1 MKANFRLMAVTLTL
15 LCASLA
21 GCIGGDDEDDGE
33 YSGPINLV
41 VFYDSTSG
49 TIESSVNNGQQ
60 GPTTG
65 VELSFDFADTTSDDG
80 AITKIILDP
89 DDGSTPIEADPNDN
103 AVISYTW
110 MTHGVFEITLSAE
123 DEQGNS
129 HDIEVSVRVD
139 MHIVW
144 TETNTGSATMTFDAT
159 PDCEDGEPLPERITV
174 SSTAENPSGPPWAPG
189 GSSDVTWSLV
199 NPSEEVVSDQSGTIG
214 AGASETWDYTT
225 RDTMEGV
232 WSLNV
237 EVSQE
242 GTNTDPVNVEND
254 VTVAYAE
261 GSEDPV
267 NPRTE

>member
-15 LCASLA
+15 LSASLA
-21 GCIGGDDEDDGE
+21 GCIGGDDEGDGE

-49 TIESSVNNGQQ
+49 MVETTMNNGQA

-89 DDGSTPIEADPNDN
+89 DDGSSPIEADPSDD

-110 MTHGVFEITLSAE
+110 MTHGVFETTLTAE
-123 DEQGNS
+123 DEEGNS
-129 HDIEVSVRVD
+129 HSIEVSVRID
-139 MHIVW
+139 MHAVW
-144 TETNTGSATMTFDAT
+144 SETNTNSATMEFDAT
-159 PDCEDGEPLPERITV
+159 PDCEDEEPLADRITIT
-174 SSTAENPSGPPWAPG
+174 STAENPNNGFFG
-189 GSSDVTWSLV
+189 GGNSEVTWSFV
-199 NPSEEVVSDQSGTIG
+199 NPDGEEVASNAGTLGEGQSE
-214 AGASETWDYTT
+214 SLEDTT
-225 RDTMEGV
+225 RDTKAGI
-232 WSLNV
+232 WSIIV
-237 EVSQE
+237 EVTQ
-242 GTNTDPVNVEND
+242 GDNVNVEND
-254 VTVAYAE
+254 VTIAYPE